1 MILSKDTKILKFSQ
15 YKKSYKVPF
24 IMYAD
29 LECLIEKIDGH
40 KDNRKSLST
49 TKLGK
54 NIQSGFSMS
63 TISSFKTIENNRDVF
78 RGKDCMK
85 EFCEYLLWELAVQII
100 NFKRKNKVINKRT
113 AEIMRE
119 LSKNVLY
126 IVKKNMDIN
135 MLKVKII
142 VKFGTIAI
150 IQEKIQVLHIAYVI
164 WNTNQKG

>member
-29 LECLIEKIDGH
+29 LECLIEKIDGR

-54 NIQSGFSMS
+54 HIQSGFSMS

-78 RGKDCMK
+78 RSKDCMK
-85 EFCEYLLWELAVQII
+85 EFCEYLLWELAMQII

-119 LSKNVLY
+119 LSKNVWY

-135 MLKVKII
+135 MLKVKTI

-150 IQEKIQVLHIAYVI
+150 IQEKIQLLHIAYVI